1 MSLMWELMVRA
12 IRFSPLRHMASSA
25 ATTSEALEIVL
36 GPTATLVVLV
46 VVAPPSFKRQEQWFF
61 LLLAGVGVV
70 AVGTAQLA
78 RFLPQ
83 PRRHLQGTQELASV
97 MALLG
102 PVVASTVVGVVVA
115 DLDHLSVLG
124 VAMRGASPR
133 ASSPS
138 APPRSWASP
147 PSPRVWDRADP
158 PVVPVILRMPVGS
171 LRVALGLREAGRWS
185 DVGAMV
191 ASSFLFETR
200 DFFFEV

>member
-25 ATTSEALEIVL
+25 VTTSEALEIVL
-36 GPTATLVVLV
+36 GSTATLVVLV

-83 PRRHLQGTQELASV
+83 PWKHLQGTQGLASV
-97 MALLG
+97 RALLG
-102 PVVASTVVGVVVA
+102 PVVGSTVVGVVVA
-115 DLDHLSVLG
+115 DLDHLSVPG

-138 APPRSWASP
+138 APPCSWALLR
-147 PSPRVWDRADP
+147 SPRVWDRAYP
-158 PVVPVILRMPVGS
+158 PVVPVVLHTSVGS
-171 LRVALGLREAGRWS
+171 LRVALGLREAGRRS
-185 DVGAMV
+185 DAGATV
-191 ASSFLFETR
+191 ASSFLSEMSAVCEF
-200 DFFFEV
+200 D